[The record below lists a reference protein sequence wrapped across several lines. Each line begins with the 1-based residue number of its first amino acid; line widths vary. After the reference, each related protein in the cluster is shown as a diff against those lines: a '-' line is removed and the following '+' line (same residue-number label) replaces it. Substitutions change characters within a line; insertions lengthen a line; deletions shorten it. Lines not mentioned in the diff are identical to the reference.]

1 MNAVPAIKSAN
12 SFAVTTTLSE
22 QDMGDLCAA
31 TRDAILRGGGG
42 FGWVTVPAAEKL
54 ASYWRGLLMVPGRH
68 LFLARLDGVVAGA
81 LQLHEAPKNLESQAM
96 VGKLQ
101 SGFTATW
108 ARGHGLGEGLMRFA
122 MDYARALGLATLK
135 LDVRASQTSALR
147 LYRGLGFTEWGVMPR
162 YAKVEGQWVEGHYFY
177 IDL

>member
-1 MNAVPAIKSAN
+1 MNAVPAIKSNGTFSIA
-12 SFAVTTTLSE
+12 TQLSE
-22 QDMGDLCAA
+22 QDMADLCAA
-31 TRDAILRGGGG
+31 TRDAIQRGGGG
-42 FGWVTVPAAEKL
+42 FGWIKVPAPEKL
-54 ASYWRGLLMVPGRH
+54 ESFWRGLLMVPGRH

-81 LQLHEAPKNLESQAM
+81 LQLHEAPRNLESQAM

-108 ARGHGLGEGLMRFA
+108 ARGHGLGQGLMRFA
-122 MDYARALGLATLK
+122 MDQARSLGLETLK
-135 LDVRASQTSALR
+135 LDVRASQESALR

-162 YAKVEGQWVEGHYFY
+162 YAKVEGQWVEGHYFF